1 MSGKKSRDKGARFE
15 RFLVSALQVCFPDTC
30 RGQQAH
36 NPRHCDVEGTPFRI
50 EAKSWA
56 RLTYNNLLAAIDQA
70 EENGA
75 RFNDERIP
83 VAITKLDNSPP
94 IVHMTLRRFIQMIE
108 TKFYSPP
115 ELADVIPI
123 RHPEEKK

>member
-1 MSGKKSRDKGARFE
+1 LNA
-15 RFLVSALQVCFPDTC
+15 
-30 RGQQAH
+30 
-36 NPRHCDVEGTPFRI
+36 I
-50 EAKSWA
+50 E
-56 RLTYNNLLAAIDQA
+56 QA